1 MDRRLCFVVVVVLAA
16 ISSWCC
22 SAKDLA
28 AADLK
33 TQSLEEQVQVSGNE
47 DQCSLCKQIASNV
60 ITYFSENYQ
69 TLYSLCYALF
79 DLFPQCFEIVE
90 EISSSDPETLCK
102 SVHLCE
108 GVVSISQYASNSS
121 CDLCH
126 RAVMGA
132 IQKLKNPDTQVEV
145 LQLFLRACDSA
156 KKISTKCKKL
166 VFEYAPSILMNA
178 EQFPITNDIC
188 TLLHVCDSPTLGI
201 EHSAS

>member
-1 MDRRLCFVVVVVLAA
+1 MDRRLCFVVLVVLA

-33 TQSLEEQVQVSGNE
+33 TESLEEQVQVSGNE

-60 ITYFSENYQ
+60 ITYFSENRQ
-69 TLYSLCYALF
+69 TLYNLCNAILDWLPRCYK
-79 DLFPQCFEIVE
+79 IVE
-90 EISSSDPETLCK
+90 EISSSDPESLCK

-108 GVVSISQYASNSS
+108 GVVSISQYVSNSS

-126 RAVMGA
+126 RAVMEA

-145 LQLFLRACDSA
+145 LQLFLKACDSA
-156 KKISTKCKKL
+156 KKFSTKCKKL
-166 VFEYAPSILMNA
+166 VFEYAPSILTNA
-178 EQFPITNDIC
+178 EQFPVTNDIC